1 MIGNVTARGWN
12 NAEVK
17 ALGADVDI
25 WTFQT
30 PIADMECSFT
40 TSITSVARIQSI

>member
-17 ALGADVDI
+17 TLGADVDI
-25 WTFQT
+25 WTLQT
-30 PIADMECSFT
+30 PIADMEWNFT
-40 TSITSVARIQSI
+40 TRITSEARIQSI